1 MSTSEK
7 FPLQN
12 KQAAITIDGIH
23 TEILLTGFADKIFV
37 VITQYGK
44 IGSLVMTRFYL
55 DRFSKYKLMIDCR
68 SKLLWTCH
76 RF

>member
-1 MSTSEK
+1 MSNNEE

-12 KQAAITIDGIH
+12 KQSAITVNGVH

-44 IGSLVMTRFYL
+44 IGSLVLSNYF
-55 DRFSKYKLMIDCR
+55 I
-68 SKLLWTCH
+68 
-76 RF
+76 